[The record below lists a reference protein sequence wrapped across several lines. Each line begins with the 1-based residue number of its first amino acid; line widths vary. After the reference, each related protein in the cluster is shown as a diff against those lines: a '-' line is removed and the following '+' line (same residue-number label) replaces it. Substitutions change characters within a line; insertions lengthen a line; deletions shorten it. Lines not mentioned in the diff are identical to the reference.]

1 MTVYP
6 IHYCTI
12 RYYILIYPVHYIM
25 LEPSLHGFISRT
37 LYSASV
43 HGSRRACAPERERR
57 VPGIGAEAQCHGA
70 ATAGAE
76 WGRNPGAA
84 LRDGTGVGCAPTSL
98 GVAFAP
104 TASGGRGARDPG
116 VGANVTPVHFAWQ
129 VQQLEH
135 LNRDVHGRGGTCS
148 TCKHVGSATDSSY
161 VA

>member
-1 MTVYP
+1 MFWTGTERFVLFHGPVQNALFCLMDRYRNFCVWLMARNCRFQKVG
-6 IHYCTI
+6 IHGCQYGYH
-12 RYYILIYPVHYIM
+12 R
-25 LEPSLHGFISRT
+25 
-37 LYSASV
+37 
-43 HGSRRACAPERERR
+43 
-57 VPGIGAEAQCHGA
+57 
-70 ATAGAE
+70 
-76 WGRNPGAA
+76 
-84 LRDGTGVGCAPTSL
+84 GTGVGCAPTSL
-98 GVAFAP
+98 GVAFAS

>member
-1 MTVYP
+1 MICMYVC
-6 IHYCTI
+6 IHIYVCI
-12 RYYILIYPVHYIM
+12 YIYI
-25 LEPSLHGFISRT
+25 
-37 LYSASV
+37 
-43 HGSRRACAPERERR
+43 
-57 VPGIGAEAQCHGA
+57 
-70 ATAGAE
+70 
-76 WGRNPGAA
+76 
-84 LRDGTGVGCAPTSL
+84 GTGVGCAPTSL